1 MRQNSL
7 LIAAA
12 CALAL
17 PSTVGAAL
25 PYPILPPLFAAD
37 ASNNLN
43 HFLGLP
49 PKLLFGI
56 ALSINP
62 LGLLI
67 GSAILGPLSDR
78 FGRRPVLL
86 SSAIGAAI
94 GHGLT
99 AWALGSVD
107 IYFGQANARKWAQG

>member
-1 MRQNSL
+1 MPSFFPQRCCMKTPL

-12 CALAL
+12 CLLAL
-17 PSTVGAAL
+17 LSTVGAAL

-37 ASNNLN
+37 AANDLN

-67 GSAILGPLSDR
+67 GSTLLGPLSDR
-78 FGRRPVLL
+78 FGRRPILL
-86 SSAIGAAI
+86 SSAIGAAV
-94 GHGLT
+94 GHAIT
-99 AWALGSVD
+99 A
-107 IYFGQANARKWAQG
+107 